1 MISREDIVRIAGPSP
16 VGIELGVA
24 EGYFSDRVL
33 SKVNVARW
41 YCVDA
46 WAGDRGH
53 TDAQYKSTKNLLSKY
68 DNVEILRMRFDEALD
83 LFEDNFFDFI
93 YIDGY
98 AHTGQEEGQTLADWW
113 PKLKTGGIYSGDD
126 YSPHKW
132 PKNVDSINNFAK
144 SVDKRVVVYEF
155 ENRKNPWSR
164 YPSWYIKK

>member
-1 MISREDIVRIAGPSP
+1 MISREDIVTLAVDNP

-24 EGYFSDRVL
+24 EGYFSNRVL
-33 SKVNVARW
+33 ANIPVYRW

-53 TDAQYKSTKNLLSKY
+53 TDAQYESTKNLLSKY
-68 DNVEILRMRFDEALD
+68 DNVEILRMRFDEALG

-98 AHTGQEEGQTLADWW
+98 AHTGQEDGKTLEDWW

-126 YSPHKW
+126 YCPHKW

-144 SVDKRVVVYEF
+144 LVKKKLVVYEF
-155 ENRKNPWSR
+155 ETKDYSWSR
-164 YPSWYIKK
+164 FPSWYIRK

>member
-1 MISREDIVRIAGPSP
+1 MISREDIVRLAGNNP

-24 EGYFSDRVL
+24 EGYFSNRVL
-33 SKVNVARW
+33 ASIPVYRW

-53 TDAQYKSTKNLLSKY
+53 NDAQYEKTKELLSKY
-68 DNVEILRMRFDEALD
+68 KNVDILRMRFDEALG

-98 AHTGQEEGQTLADWW
+98 AHTGQEDGKTLEDWW

-155 ENRKNPWSR
+155 ENKNNPWSR
-164 YPSWYIKK
+164 YPSWYIRK